1 MTNQPNQQPAFHSG
15 FVTIAGRPNVGK
27 STLMNAMI
35 GEKIAIVSPRPQTTR
50 NRVMGI
56 LTDEH
61 SQIVFLDTP
70 GIHQPRT
77 QLGEYMMKAVKDAM
91 DGMDVLVIL
100 VDASNLT
107 EQDVKIAEEMAATR
121 CPKVLAL
128 NKIDLK
134 TREALLAEIA
144 RFGEMGFDAIIPV
157 SAKTGDGLDELK
169 QELVRL
175 LPEGPKYFPDDAI
188 TDQPERLICAELIRE
203 QALRLLRDEV
213 PHGIGVEMMRIREA
227 REGLTEID
235 ATIYCERDTHK
246 GIIIGRGG
254 AMLREIGTNAR
265 MEIERLLGTHVNLKL
280 WVKVR
285 PDWRNRKED
294 LKNLGYD

>member
-169 QELVRL
+169 QELIRL

>member
-1 MTNQPNQQPAFHSG
+1 MTNQPNKPAFHSG
-15 FVTIAGRPNVGK
+15 FVTIVGRPNVGK

-50 NRVMGI
+50 NRLMGI
-56 LTDEH
+56 LTSDD

-77 QLGEYMMKAVKDAM
+77 QLGDYMMKAVKDAL
-91 DGMDVLVIL
+91 DGMDALVVL
-100 VDASNLT
+100 VDASNVT
-107 EQDVKIAEEMAATR
+107 ERDLKIADEMAAQHG
-121 CPKVLAL
+121 PKLLVL

-134 TREALLAEIA
+134 PREALLAEMA
-144 RFGEMGFDAIIPV
+144 RFNGKGFDAIIPV
-157 SAKTGDGLDELK
+157 SAKTGDGLEELK
-169 QELVRL
+169 CELIRV

-188 TDQPERLICAELIRE
+188 TDQPERLLCAELIRE
-203 QALRLLRDEV
+203 QALRHLRDEV
-213 PHGIGVEMMRIREA
+213 PHGIGVEMMRIQDA

-235 ATIYCERDTHK
+235 ATLYCEKDTHK

-254 AMLREIGTNAR
+254 AMLREIGTDAR
-265 MEIERLLGTHVNLKL
+265 REIERLLGTHVNLKL